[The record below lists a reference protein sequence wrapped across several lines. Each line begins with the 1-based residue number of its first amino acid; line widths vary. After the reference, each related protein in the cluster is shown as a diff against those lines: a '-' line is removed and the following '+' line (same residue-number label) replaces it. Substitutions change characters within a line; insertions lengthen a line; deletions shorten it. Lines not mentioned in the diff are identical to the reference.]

1 MSTSSSGQLRAQAQA
16 SPGVYKATTPGS
28 SSVTTAPSCAIS
40 GATTDSVVFI
50 EKVGD
55 GDQYCYVDVSSSVT
69 YKALVI
75 GSGRVIIRGNNAITS
90 YATTTTNRFTGVV
103 YALNGQT
110 SNLAATSPI
119 RELVRIE
126 KGARVRGAVHADGKN
141 ATVGIVPPDFD
152 TSSLVSA
159 VLCPGALC
167 ALAPTLNGLLGTL
180 GVSGTVNALI
190 NGTCLVSLPL
200 LGCTVSLPGQ
210 GVTGITKIVNNV
222 TSQLTNYGSAI
233 RSDVLLVKELKVYG
247 VSGITP
253 GTFRDLNLK

>member
-1 MSTSSSGQLRAQAQA
+1 MR
-16 SPGVYKATTPGS
+16 V
-28 SSVTTAPSCAIS
+28 
-40 GATTDSVVFI
+40 
-50 EKVGD
+50 
-55 GDQYCYVDVSSSVT
+55 DQ
-69 YKALVI
+69 
-75 GSGRVIIRGNNAITS
+75 
-90 YATTTTNRFTGVV
+90 
-103 YALNGQT
+103 
-110 SNLAATSPI
+110 
-119 RELVRIE
+119 
-126 KGARVRGAVHADGKN
+126 GARVQGAVHADGKN
-141 ATVGIVPPDFD
+141 ATVALVAPDFS
-152 TSSLVSA
+152 TTALVSA